1 MLVLL
6 IFKQKVT
13 VEQRIVGSK
22 ISQSGF
28 KYKKRQSYELI
39 QGRSSIQA
47 KRIEKANQIHL
58 GLHQIMT

>member
-6 IFKQKVT
+6 IFKQKVA

-28 KYKKRQSYELI
+28 EYKRQSYELI
-39 QGRSSIQA
+39 QGRSSIQT